1 MHRIIKSP
9 PLQGELVVI
18 QNKPPAGLKHED
30 KKEEKFDTR
39 SVDEIA
45 QERAN
50 VILMEAQRQAEALV
64 RTAQLEAARIKG
76 DADSLHGQAKELGH
90 REGFEEGLA
99 QGRQAAEKEM
109 KLAVEQAVQNANRL
123 IRAAEQQQVE
133 FLVDAER
140 QVLELV
146 LECVRKVLAR
156 EVEENPLVVLP
167 IVTAAISKVKD
178 QDSIQIRVHPD
189 DYETVLMARRDLQL
203 LIGREEGLRITA
215 DHTVSPGGCIVETTA
230 GTVDARMETQME
242 MLQRALKEVT
252 P

>member
-18 QNKPPAGLKHED
+18 QNKPPAALQHED

-76 DADSLHGQAKELGH
+76 EADSLHGQAKELGH

-109 KLAVEQAVQNANRL
+109 KLAVMEKFDQLDRLTYVAAYGDNKIVRIVIAFGPDGRGGIQNFSFSPL
-123 IRAAEQQQVE
+123 
-133 FLVDAER
+133 
-140 QVLELV
+140 
-146 LECVRKVLAR
+146 KV
-156 EVEENPLVVLP
+156 N
-167 IVTAAISKVKD
+167 
-178 QDSIQIRVHPD
+178 Q
-189 DYETVLMARRDLQL
+189 
-203 LIGREEGLRITA
+203 
-215 DHTVSPGGCIVETTA
+215 
-230 GTVDARMETQME
+230 GTE
-242 MLQRALKEVT
+242 KK
-252 P
+252 